1 MTQDQTREVMGRK
14 GEIVVGLDIGT
25 TKICCIVAEST
36 ESGVDIIGI
45 GTSESKGL
53 RKGVVVNIEQTVEAI
68 RKAVAE
74 AELMAGCEIETVY
87 TGIAGAHIRGFN
99 SRGIV
104 AIKDHEV
111 TRADIDRVIDAAK
124 AVPMPMDRE
133 IIHILP
139 QEYVIDQCDGVKEP
153 IGMSGV
159 RLEAKVHIVTAAKAS
174 LENIIRCANRTG
186 LHVAAVVIEQCAS
199 ATATLYE
206 DEKELGV
213 ALVDIGGGTTDIS
226 IFFNGAIVHT
236 TVIPVGG
243 NHVTNDIAVG
253 LRTPRAEAEQIKQRY
268 GCALTSIVGDDET
281 IEVPSVGGREP
292 QTRSRQLLCEI
303 IEPRIEEMYN
313 LIHDQIQRSG
323 YGDMLASG
331 VVITGGASVMDGM
344 VELGEEVMG
353 LPVRLG
359 QPGKVGGLA
368 DVVRSPKYSAAVGL
382 TLYGDLQEAQHA
394 ALGRRGAGGGR
405 VSQLG
410 SRLKRWLGE
419 IF

>member
-1 MTQDQTREVMGRK
+1 MGRK
-14 GEIVVGLDIGT
+14 EEIVVGLDIGT
-25 TKICCIVAEST
+25 TKICCIVGEASDGT
-36 ESGVDIIGI
+36 VDVIGI
-45 GTSESKGL
+45 GTSDSKGL
-53 RKGVVVNIEQTVEAI
+53 RKGVVVNIDSTVEAI

-74 AELMAGCEIETVY
+74 AELMAGCEISTVY
-87 TGIAGAHIRGFN
+87 TGIAGAHIKGFN

-104 AIKDHEV
+104 AVKDQEV
-111 TRADIDRVIDAAK
+111 TRHDLDRVIDAAK

-139 QEYVIDQCDGVKEP
+139 QEYVIDECDGVKEP

-186 LHVAAVVIEQCAS
+186 LHVSDVVLDQCAS
-199 ATATLYE
+199 ASSVLYE
-206 DEKELGV
+206 DEEELGV

-226 IFFNGAIVHT
+226 IFFNGSTVHT
-236 TVIPVGG
+236 SVLPVGG

-253 LRTPRAEAEQIKQRY
+253 LRTPRAEAEKIKQRY

-313 LIHDQIQRSG
+313 LIHTEIQKSG
-323 YGDMLASG
+323 YADLLASG
-331 VVITGGASVMDGM
+331 VVITGGSSVMDGM

-359 QPGKVGGLA
+359 QPGRVGGLA
-368 DVVRSPKYSAAVGL
+368 DVVRSPKYSTAVGL
-382 TLYGDLQEAQHA
+382 MLYGVEQESQRSTAKRTSNNA
-394 ALGRRGAGGGR
+394 RGIGKMVPMLRG
-405 VSQLG
+405 
-410 SRLKRWLGE
+410 WLAE

>member
-1 MTQDQTREVMGRK
+1 MGRK
-14 GEIVVGLDIGT
+14 EEIVVGLDIGT
-25 TKICCIVAEST
+25 TKICCIVGEASD
-36 ESGVDIIGI
+36 GNVDVIGI
-45 GTSESKGL
+45 GTSDSKGL
-53 RKGVVVNIEQTVEAI
+53 RKGVVVNIDSTVEAI

-74 AELMAGCEIETVY
+74 AELMAGCEISTVY
-87 TGIAGAHIRGFN
+87 TGIAGAHIKGFN

-104 AIKDHEV
+104 AIKDQEV
-111 TRADIDRVIDAAK
+111 TSWDVDRVIDAAK
-124 AVPMPMDRE
+124 AVPMPLDRE

-139 QEYVIDQCDGVKEP
+139 QEYVIDECDGVKQP

-186 LHVAAVVIEQCAS
+186 LHVSDVVLDQCAS
-199 ATATLYE
+199 GSSVLYE

-226 IFFNGAIVHT
+226 IFFNGSIVHT
-236 TVIPVGG
+236 SVLPVGG

-253 LRTPRAEAEQIKQRY
+253 LRTPRAEAERIKQRY

-313 LIHDQIQRSG
+313 LIHTEIQKSG
-323 YGDMLASG
+323 YADLLASG
-331 VVITGGASVMDGM
+331 VVISGGASLMDGM

-359 QPGKVGGLA
+359 QPGRVGGLA
-368 DVVRSPKYSAAVGL
+368 DVVRSPKYSTAVGL
-382 TLYGDLQEAQHA
+382 MLYGVEQEES
-394 ALGRRGAGGGR
+394 RGTTSRNNSNASGLAR
-405 VSQLG
+405 VG
-410 SRLKRWLGE
+410 TRLRSWLHE